1 MRTGADVPP
10 RPNAGSPRFRCA
22 PFVRDVAIDPG
33 RASAPRVAVPHIL
46 PSTMCTASAP
56 TLSPISWLI
65 PTPHTIAVYAR
76 KKLPRTDHATS
87 SRPCHRYG
95 LGSEGFDLHG
105 VAKVSEAFDQ
115 TSFFLV
121 IGAVVKVFATEVV
134 IHRPILKHVVDGR
147 EDGGGDGH
155 DSLLRTA
162 AGFDSVKLRLQVAV
176 LLILCCPGALHQRG
190 FEPGSPLAQ
199 AVGSAL
205 AGTLIASRTYS
216 SP

>member
-1 MRTGADVPP
+1 MHR
-10 RPNAGSPRFRCA
+10 GSA
-22 PFVRDVAIDPG
+22 VRRWG
-33 RASAPRVAVPHIL
+33 
-46 PSTMCTASAP
+46 T
-56 TLSPISWLI
+56 
-65 PTPHTIAVYAR
+65 R

-176 LLILCCPGALHQRG
+176 LLILCCPRALHQRG

-205 AGTLIASRTYS
+205 AGTDRKSTRLNS
-216 SP
+216 SHVEISYAVFCLKK